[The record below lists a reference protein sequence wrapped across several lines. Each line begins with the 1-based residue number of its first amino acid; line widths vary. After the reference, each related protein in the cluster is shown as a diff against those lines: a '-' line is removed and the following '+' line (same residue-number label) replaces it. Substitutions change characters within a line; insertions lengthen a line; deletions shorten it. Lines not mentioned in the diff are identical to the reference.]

1 MTDKERQGGVSTEG
15 QGGGP
20 VETVQQTP
28 GYHLGFYE
36 AAQGY
41 PLFDDATDDYEA
53 GWRGLHE
60 AKAILRA
67 DSGRDASGLLAALKG
82 ALASLQVQAATA
94 RHRAKL
100 GNTVANMGLA
110 EEIERNVATW
120 QAAIAA
126 YEAPRGWDKVEGGT
140 VQDQEKAPKPGS
152 IFPTLGACLIAALLL
167 AHGGPAATHDP
178 CQLPE
183 QLPEMQQHEKGD
195 CPAIQG

>member
-15 QGGGP
+15 QEGAP
-20 VETVQQTP
+20 VDLIGRALEQALSFVTGFEGDETQEGIDALMQTI
-28 GYHLGFYE
+28 E
-36 AAQGY
+36 DAQ
-41 PLFDDATDDYEA
+41 T
-53 GWRGLHE
+53 LHNT
-60 AKAILRA
+60 R

-100 GNTVANMGLA
+100 GNAVANMGLA

-120 QAAIAA
+120 QATIAA

-140 VQDQEKAPKPGS
+140 VQGQEAAPKPGS